1 MLVRDLATGKTGTI
15 GFKNHEASASHK
27 EAVQVVIV
35 LPTTCR
41 DIGDMMSEQHAD
53 MKKFNR
59 ECLLKV
65 PSNLQF
71 LARQGIARN
80 SHSW

>member
-1 MLVRDLATGKTGTI
+1 LLVRDLATGKTGTI
-15 GFKNHEASASHK
+15 GFENHEASASHK
-27 EAVQVVIV
+27 EVAQVVIV

-41 DIGDMMSEQHAD
+41 DIGDMMSEQHTD

-59 ECLLKV
+59 QCLLKI
-65 PSNLQF
+65 PSNLQV

-80 SHSW
+80 SHS